1 MDEKG
6 KKQLDAVDAALLAK
20 FTDLA
25 FDDAAEMRWR
35 EAQPGEAD
43 NVDVGPLTVCD
54 VQGSLLVDE
63 NMPF

>member
-1 MDEKG
+1 M
-6 KKQLDAVDAALLAK
+6 DAALLAK